1 MKNVLLSVLTVTT
14 LIAAGVGGT
23 FASFVDTEISEDN
36 FYQAGI
42 SDLLVNGKNDPL
54 GPKIQYVHG
63 APCKSVDFW
72 IDIFNWGEC
81 QGGSVYLHF
90 KDVLSEEAG
99 TKTHVD
105 PATGLSAEW
114 VYDAVSVYGMGI
126 PDGYRIAVPPEPQG
140 PGVWSSEP
148 EKIAEV
154 GDGYVAQIYIP
165 PGDPCCMGEDYASG
179 ISDHLD
185 VVVEVCDDGM
195 DGVLDDADDDG
206 DGTISPAQRAAHTW
220 VQIPSLCGK
229 LSDIACNKDLLGFL
243 ATQQYGWI
251 HVDLHLQQIECV
263 GWPDF
268 QTRHWPTD
276 ALQGDR
282 ASWNM
287 MFELI
292 ADP

>member
-1 MKNVLLSVLTVTT
+1 MKNVLLSVLAVTT

-23 FASFVDTEISEDN
+23 FAGFVDTEISEDN

-42 SDLLVNGKNDPL
+42 SDLLVNGKNDPI

-72 IDIFNWGEC
+72 VDIFNWGKC
-81 QGGSVYLHF
+81 QGGLTYLHF
-90 KDVLSEEAG
+90 MNVLSEEAG
-99 TKTHVD
+99 TKTHL
-105 PATGLSAEW
+105 GEEY
-114 VYDAVSVYGMGI
+114 VYDGI
-126 PDGYRIAVPPEPQG
+126 TPGNPALGVPDGYRLAVPPEPKG

-154 GDGYVAQIYIP
+154 GDGYVHQYYIP
-165 PGDPCCMGEDYASG
+165 PGDPCCLGEDYASG
-179 ISDHLD
+179 ISEHLD
-185 VVVEVCDDGM
+185 VVVEVCDDLPI

-206 DGTISPAQRAAHTW
+206 DGFISAAERAAHNW
-220 VQIPSLCGK
+220 VAIPSLCGK
-229 LSDIACNKDLLGFL
+229 LIDIECSKNLLGTL
-243 ATQQYGWI
+243 LTQTYGWI
-251 HVDLHLQQIECV
+251 HIDLHLQQIECP

-276 ALQGDR
+276 SLQGDK
-282 ASWNM
+282 ASWDM